1 MSGGRP
7 PGRFLCQ
14 KPPAIATGE
23 RAVDENKA
31 ASPAIKVDYGAGRG
45 YPLGSAGFPS
55 TILPTMPA
63 TPDELFAYLDRLG
76 IAHSTVSHPPM
87 FTVNEAQS
95 LRGTLPGGHNKNLFL
110 KDRFGAL
117 YLVVLLEDAR
127 INLKTLPD
135 IIGSGRISFGSADLL
150 REVLGVEPGSVTPFA
165 LINDTA
171 RRVTPV
177 LDATMLEH
185 DILNYH
191 PLLNTMTTTIAR
203 DDLIRFVQSTGHTPM
218 IRPVAETSAA

>member
-1 MSGGRP
+1 
-7 PGRFLCQ
+7 
-14 KPPAIATGE
+14 
-23 RAVDENKA
+23 
-31 ASPAIKVDYGAGRG
+31 
-45 YPLGSAGFPS
+45 
-55 TILPTMPA
+55 MPA

-117 YLVVLLEDAR
+117 YLIVLLEDAR

-150 REVLGVEPGSVTPFA
+150 RDVLGVEPGSVTPFA
-165 LINDTA
+165 LINDKE

-177 LDATMLEH
+177 LDATMLQH
-185 DILNYH
+185 DLLNYH
-191 PLLNTMTTTIAR
+191 PLLNTMTTTIGR
-203 DDLIRFVQSTGHTPM
+203 DDLIRFVQSTGHEPL
-218 IRPVAETSAA
+218 IRAVADPSAA